1 MERKVVKPKEYIT
14 KPKGNFIIR
23 NSAEIIIYSA
33 IFGFVV
39 NLLNNAL
46 LFKILVEIGGTGND

>member
-1 MERKVVKPKEYIT
+1 MERRIVKPNEYKV
-14 KPKGNFIIR
+14 KPKGNFIKR
-23 NSAEIIIYSA
+23 NSAEIIVYSA

-46 LFKILVEIGGTGND
+46 LFKLLIKSEEQND

>member
-1 MERKVVKPKEYIT
+1 MRRRIVKPNEYKI
-14 KPKGNFIIR
+14 KPKGSFIKR
-23 NSAEIIIYSA
+23 NSAEIIVYSA

-46 LFKILVEIGGTGND
+46 LFKLLIKSEEQ

>member
-1 MERKVVKPKEYIT
+1 MKRRIVKPNEYIVKPK
-14 KPKGNFIIR
+14 GSFIKR
-23 NSAEIIIYSA
+23 NSAEIIVYSA

-46 LFKILVEIGGTGND
+46 LFKLLIKSEDNND

>member
-1 MERKVVKPKEYIT
+1 MERKVVKPNEYIV

-46 LFKILVEIGGTGND
+46 LFKLLIKSEDK

>member
-46 LFKILVEIGGTGND
+46 LFKILIQLEDE

>member
-46 LFKILVEIGGTGND
+46 LFKILIKLEDK